1 MTSALHQITM
11 SFSAEEDRLL
21 LRMSTTDQ
29 TEFRFWLT
37 RRFVRVLWG
46 ALIKTIENEPDIRR
60 AIQPAARKAVMAME
74 HQQAVGAS
82 DFSRAHEQGHR
93 DVTEGSGPLLVVG
106 GSVRPGKGK
115 NGLTVLNLQTRGGPD
130 VKLGLNKNLLH
141 ALCRLL
147 IDTTTH
153 AGWDLELTVGD
164 AGVLAPGDR
173 TRVH

>member
-21 LRMSTTDQ
+21 LRMSTADK

-93 DVTEGSGPLLVVG
+93 NVTGESGPLLVTG

-153 AGWDLELTVGD
+153 AGWDLGLTVGD
-164 AGVLAPGDR
+164 AGSLAPGDR